1 MLRGCAAHLCFD
13 CVMKIFDGRN
23 DKDATCVS
31 CKRPVTSYSYA
42 FSATQQS
49 VSSLQDKL
57 SSLDAEVSVL
67 KKNIVAV
74 GAGADEAISRLKDWR
89 LWGIVAK
96 GKMSSMPPSGFS
108 RGHVVVRSEPGS
120 EAPRSRSPRRS
131 QVQLARLEFAPQA
144 PRVPE
149 YDG

>member
-23 DKDATCVS
+23 NKDATCVS

-42 FSATQQS
+42 FSATHRN
-49 VSSLQDKL
+49 VSFLQDRL
-57 SSLDAEVSVL
+57 SSLDTQVSDL
-67 KKNIVAV
+67 KKNVATV
-74 GAGADEAISRLKDWR
+74 GAEADDAISRLNEWR
-89 LWGIVAK
+89 LWGLVAK
-96 GKMSSMPPSGFS
+96 DKVSTMPPSGFPHV
-108 RGHVVVRSEPGS
+108 HVVVRSEPGS
-120 EAPRSRSPRRS
+120 RSRSPPRA
-131 QVQLARLEFAPQA
+131 QVRLARLEYAP

>member
-1 MLRGCAAHLCFD
+1 
-13 CVMKIFDGRN
+13 MKIFDGRN

-42 FSATQQS
+42 FSATHQS
-49 VSSLQDKL
+49 VSPLQDRL

-67 KKNIVAV
+67 KKNLVA
-74 GAGADEAISRLKDWR
+74 AGAEADVAISSLNEWR

-96 GKMSSMPPSGFS
+96 GKMFSMPPSGFP
-108 RGHVVVRSEPGS
+108 RGHVIVQSEPRS

-131 QVQLARLEFAPQA
+131 HGQLARLEFAPQ
-144 PRVPE
+144 RVPE